1 MSGAA
6 FLLLTLLSACAL
18 SPDSFGGSRE
28 AVLEWANARG
38 FEAIAAKDSRF
49 ALLALRKGEG
59 SVWNVY
65 IEGDGAPWLTP
76 YHPPADPTPQ
86 QPLALALAA
95 RDPAPAVAYLGRPG
109 QYPEFAAFADC
120 PPEFWTRR
128 RFSAEVIN
136 AYQQQL
142 DAFKARFGVIRFR
155 LVGYSGGGVIASLLA
170 AQRDDV
176 ERLLTVAAP
185 LSLQSWLAHH
195 ALSPMPDALDPA
207 TQISPHQQ
215 SAWHFGGGKDKVV
228 PFSIIQHFVSARG
241 GQAYQAPDFDH
252 QCCWSRDWP
261 KLLEF
266 VR

>member
-1 MSGAA
+1 MLSG
-6 FLLLTLLSACAL
+6 CAS

-38 FEAIAAKDSRF
+38 FVTIAAKDSRF

-76 YHPPADPTPQ
+76 YHPPADPTPL
-86 QPLALALAA
+86 QPIALALAA
-95 RDPAPAVAYLGRPG
+95 LDPAAAVVYLGRPG
-109 QYPEFAAFADC
+109 QYPAHAASANC
-120 PPEFWTRR
+120 PPEFWTHR
-128 RFSAEVIN
+128 RFSAEVVD

-142 DAFKARFGVIRFR
+142 NAFKARFGVRRFR
-155 LVGYSGGGVIASLLA
+155 LAGYSGGGVIASLLA

-185 LSLQSWLAHH
+185 LSLQSWLVHH
-195 ALSPMPDALDPA
+195 DLSPMPDALDPA
-207 TQISPHQQ
+207 AQDSPYWQ

-228 PFSIIQHFVSARG
+228 PFSIIQRFVSRRG
-241 GQAYQAPDFDH
+241 GQAYQVPEFDH
-252 QCCWSRDWP
+252 QCCWSHDWP
-261 KLLEF
+261 KLLELL
-266 VR
+266 R